1 MATNKAMK
9 FHLAVFRGH
18 EMPFMGYS
26 QKIHGIFIKLWFIV
40 KVSAKLI
47 GDFNRIRKFT
57 IVSFKNRTSFPI

>member
-9 FHLAVFRGH
+9 FHFAVFRSH

-40 KVSAKLI
+40 YIAKEKVMMANQRCLPVNYANS
-47 GDFNRIRKFT
+47 T
-57 IVSFKNRTSFPI
+57 